1 MTRFLLCLPTGCNE
15 PRSVVD
21 HIAKL
26 LCTYRLRG
34 ALLLAWAWPVSYTGC
49 SRFQHPGQGA
59 LPRVLKQSLVCTF
72 PGTFVPSTKATKS
85 LVSSD
90 SPSHIW
96 VLQSPAGIPVN
107 VVLLLVLHPAS
118 RKCCL
123 IYLFISKQ
131 IVKTGTTKSCP
142 GPAGQPTAGSGWV
155 SVRGW
160 WCWDLQEAF
169 LAGAATQSSAVAKP
183 QELAGFQL
191 SDKPWKAVVS
201 DSAFSKFPC
210 ARRGGREQPHFPAL
224 SG

>member
-1 MTRFLLCLPTGCNE
+1 M
-15 PRSVVD
+15 RSVAPGVSLASFLD
-21 HIAKL
+21 TL
-26 LCTYRLRG
+26 FLC
-34 ALLLAWAWPVSYTGC
+34 
-49 SRFQHPGQGA
+49 FQHPGQGA
-59 LPRVLKQSLVCTF
+59 LPEVPKQSLVWTF
-72 PGTFVPSTKATKS
+72 PDTFVHSTKATKG

-90 SPSHIW
+90 NLSHIW

-107 VVLLLVLHPAS
+107 MALLLVLHPSS

-123 IYLFISKQ
+123 IYLFISEQ
-131 IVKTGTTKSCP
+131 MVKTVTTKSCP
-142 GPAGQPTAGSGWV
+142 GPAGQPATG
-155 SVRGW
+155 RGW
-160 WCWDLQEAF
+160 ASARGWCWDLQEAL

-210 ARRGGREQPHFPAL
+210 SRRGGREQPHFLTL